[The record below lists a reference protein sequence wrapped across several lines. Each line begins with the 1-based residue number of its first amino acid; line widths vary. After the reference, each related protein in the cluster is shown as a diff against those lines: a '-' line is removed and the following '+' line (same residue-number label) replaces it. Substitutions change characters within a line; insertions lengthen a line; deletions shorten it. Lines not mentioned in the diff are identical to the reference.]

1 MSIIISLWLNQ
12 RLIYVFIYHLSRG
25 NSDYFDD
32 FFISYVWYPVLVFTL
47 TSSAVDPVLVV
58 FFALFCLYKFSGVPE
73 CWCSLFCGLEKKTNL
88 AVNPVLVFFF
98 SFAFL
103 KTNWAVHPE
112 YWCYFVYQFS
122 SGLSTGVY
130 FFTCWVVDLVQVFIV
145 LPVELWT

>member
-1 MSIIISLWLNQ
+1 MIILMIFLSVTYDTQCWYSLLPVQQWTQ
-12 RLIYVFIYHLSRG
+12 CWW
-25 NSDYFDD
+25 
-32 FFISYVWYPVLVFTL
+32 FFLLCFVYTN
-47 TSSAVDPVLVV
+47 LVV
-58 FFALFCLYKFSGVPE
+58 YPE

-130 FFTCWVVDLVQVFIV
+130 FFTCWVVDLVQVFIFFTCWIVNLV
-145 LPVELWT
+145 LVLFFVPV